1 MLDGDR
7 FGLAG
12 IASRN
17 GKPVVTLGP
26 SGSGESALLHLIA
39 GLEEV
44 MAGEIAIAGQVV
56 NHLEPRE
63 RGCAMVF
70 HGHALIHTWRWG
82 KTSAMR

>member
-1 MLDGDR
+1 MAT
-7 FGLAG
+7 GLGWQGSPAAM
-12 IASRN
+12 AS
-17 GKPVVTLGP
+17 PSSP